1 MIQILISK
9 IYVEINIHNLDPIVR
24 KMNAVKGREID
35 RMPSHWMLLNQESS
49 KLPGKVM

>member
-1 MIQILISK
+1 MK
-9 IYVEINIHNLDPIVR
+9 
-24 KMNAVKGREID
+24 AVKGREID